1 MILIHLYKLAST
13 KNIEEPRIEK
23 KKEICIRSPTAPHP
37 AVTSTFSMKT
47 TCHCLRCRCIHPT
60 PPSASMDLPPRK
72 PLPQP
77 PHPSR
82 RIGRRKSRLEESEGW
97 SRTAGG
103 RGRRVEGAGGSARF
117 HIWTPPREN
126 EREMREAWEEIKRPA
141 VALIL
146 PRKLALSQAC
156 LQCRRENSRLFSGR
170 HPRA

>member
-1 MILIHLYKLAST
+1 MILIHLYELAST

-47 TCHCLRCRCIHPT
+47 ACHCLRCRCIHPT
-60 PPSASMDLPPRK
+60 PPSASMDLLPRK

-103 RGRRVEGAGGSARF
+103 RGRGVEGAGGSARF

-126 EREMREAWEEIKRPA
+126 EREMREAWEQWRA
-141 VALIL
+141 QDF
-146 PRKLALSQAC
+146 KLVYSK
-156 LQCRRENSRLFSGR
+156 
-170 HPRA
+170 